1 MKLAILFLL
10 KIVALTA
17 ICPQQTT
24 TPVITTT
31 PRLCAP
37 GSYYNSQNGGC
48 SYDDTCEMIHG
59 PCPNPYCDCSTT
71 TGPEITTVI
80 PITVIPDI
88 SSTPRLC
95 SSGSYYDSGIQGCI
109 YPDTCEDIFGPCPN
123 PFCDCITTTA
133 PATATIPPVTST
145 TM

>member
-59 PCPNPYCDCSTT
+59 PCPNPYCDC
-71 TGPEITTVI
+71 
-80 PITVIPDI
+80 
-88 SSTPRLC
+88 
-95 SSGSYYDSGIQGCI
+95 
-109 YPDTCEDIFGPCPN
+109 
-123 PFCDCITTTA
+123 ITTTLF
-133 PATATIPPVTST
+133 PTTTLLPTTTLISVTTPTQTDKTESFQNLYD
-145 TM
+145 MNL